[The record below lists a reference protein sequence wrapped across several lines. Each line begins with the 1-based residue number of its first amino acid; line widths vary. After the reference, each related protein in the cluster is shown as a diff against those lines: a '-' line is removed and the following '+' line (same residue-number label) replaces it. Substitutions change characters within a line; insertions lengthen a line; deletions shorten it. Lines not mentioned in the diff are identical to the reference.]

1 MVPYKQVSSD
11 SPVLVGVGPYAQ
23 VHVPGAVFGS
33 FQLPAGFCHH
43 ATAPGIRLPDISA
56 ETGSGNISSAFSVEF
71 VIPGQTIIIVI
82 PAGPVVRPGADPHQA
97 AVQAV
102 QRIVHITGS
111 EAVASHMWVWGVAS
125 TTGFTG
131 VSGTAVTSIL

>member
-11 SPVLVGVGPYAQ
+11 SPVLAGVGPYAQ

-33 FQLPAGFCHH
+33 FQPASAIMLLP
-43 ATAPGIRLPDISA
+43 PGIRLPDISA

-82 PAGPVVRPGADPHQA
+82 SAGPVVRPGADPHQA

-125 TTGFTG
+125 TTVFTG